1 MDDARPSVLVL
12 MGVSGCGKST
22 TGALLA
28 GRRGWPVR
36 DADSFHPP
44 ANIEKMSRGTPLTDE
59 DRAPWLAAIAAW
71 IDERLALGERG
82 IVSCSAL
89 KRAYRDA
96 LLRGRDG
103 ARLIYLKGDKDL
115 IAKRMAARLDHF
127 MPPALLD
134 SQFAT
139 LEEPAEDERP
149 LVAPVAPQPGEV
161 VDFILRELALP
172 ASPSRGRV
180 ARAEAPR
187 GLQGEGS
194 VTVKERG
201 ARRRGPAL

>member
-1 MDDARPSVLVL
+1 MSASPSVLVL

-22 TGALLA
+22 IGALLA
-28 GRRGWPVR
+28 GRLGWPFR

-44 ANIEKMSRGTPLTDE
+44 ENIEKMSRGTPLTDV

-71 IDERLALGERG
+71 IDARLAAGKPG

-96 LLRGRDG
+96 IVGGRKG
-103 ARLIYLKGDKDL
+103 ARLVYLKGEKAL
-115 IAKRMAARLDHF
+115 IAKRVAARLDHF

-139 LEEPAEDERP
+139 LEEPAADERP
-149 LVAPVAPQPGEV
+149 LVVPVLPQPGEV
-161 VDFILRELALP
+161 VEFIVSKLGLSSMSP
-172 ASPSRGRV
+172 AGR
-180 ARAEAPR
+180 P
-187 GLQGEGS
+187 
-194 VTVKERG
+194 
-201 ARRRGPAL
+201 

>member
-1 MDDARPSVLVL
+1 MSGVSPSVLVL
-12 MGVSGCGKST
+12 MGVSGSGKST

-28 GRRGWPVR
+28 ERLGCPFR

-59 DRAPWLAAIAAW
+59 DRAPWLQAIAAW
-71 IDERLALGERG
+71 IDERLAAGERG

-96 LLRGRDG
+96 IVGGRKG
-103 ARLIYLKGDKDL
+103 VRLVFLKGDKDL
-115 IAKRMAARLDHF
+115 IASRMASRLDHF

-139 LEEPAEDERP
+139 LQEPGPDEQP
-149 LVAPVAPQPGEV
+149 LVVPITPKPTEV
-161 VDFILRELALP
+161 VEFILRELGLAP
-172 ASPSRGRV
+172 PTSPSGEV
-180 ARAEAPR
+180 PELTSGSPKAP
-187 GLQGEGS
+187 
-194 VTVKERG
+194 
-201 ARRRGPAL
+201 P

>member
-1 MDDARPSVLVL
+1 MSAPPSVLVL

-28 GRRGWPVR
+28 GRLGWPFR

-59 DRAPWLAAIAAW
+59 DRAPWLNAIASW
-71 IDERLALGERG
+71 IDGRLAAGEPG

-89 KRAYRDA
+89 KRAYRDVIVG
-96 LLRGRDG
+96 GRKG
-103 ARLIYLKGDKDL
+103 VRLVYLKGEKEL
-115 IAKRMAARLDHF
+115 IANRMAARLDHF

-139 LEEPAEDERP
+139 LEEPGADERP
-149 LVAPVAPQPGEV
+149 LVVPVAAQPAEV
-161 VDFILRELALP
+161 VEFILM
-172 ASPSRGRV
+172 SWG
-180 ARAEAPR
+180 
-187 GLQGEGS
+187 
-194 VTVKERG
+194 
-201 ARRRGPAL
+201 